1 MVIVLYIILLI
12 LKRKILLL
20 ESQDQEVVSASKS
33 KLKLNLMID
42 DDRRIIGEL
51 SGISS
56 LQRQCKFFWKCILLR
71 VESYNEQERAESLF
85 YYHSMEPVTLNVNSI
100 MFA

>member
-1 MVIVLYIILLI
+1 MVIVFYIILLI

-51 SGISS
+51 NGISS
-56 LQRQCKFFWKCILLR
+56 VFSSAAVQIFLKVYVTCKCR
-71 VESYNEQERAESLF
+71 VRL
-85 YYHSMEPVTLNVNSI
+85 
-100 MFA
+100 